1 MNYDERMAY
10 LKDWFKSD
18 IITRFAMPRD
28 LEPKMVA
35 MDVIDTINA
44 NIPSGVNEQRMALF
58 TATITKEA
66 TRNARTRVLP
76 TAKEFLEATK
86 TATRSGVEARTAPST
101 YISDPFALTAKTV
114 LSGGAI
120 SDTYLSGSFRDKLI
134 NEYGITDADL
144 APYDKYISTRNA

>member
-44 NIPSGVNEQRMALF
+44 NIPSGVNEQRMA
-58 TATITKEA
+58 
-66 TRNARTRVLP
+66 
-76 TAKEFLEATK
+76 
-86 TATRSGVEARTAPST
+86 ST
-101 YISDPFALTAKTV
+101 YANDPFALTAKTV

-120 SDTYLSGSFRDKLI
+120 SDTYLSGHSRDKLI

>member
-44 NIPSGVNEQRMALF
+44 NIPSGVDKQRMALF

-66 TRNARTRVLP
+66 TRNARTHC
-76 TAKEFLEATK
+76 
-86 TATRSGVEARTAPST
+86 
-101 YISDPFALTAKTV
+101 
-114 LSGGAI
+114 
-120 SDTYLSGSFRDKLI
+120 
-134 NEYGITDADL
+134 
-144 APYDKYISTRNA
+144 